1 MLSNQ
6 TEIKKVKLAALI
18 AAAGVGGGV
27 ALATAQQ
34 DGEDRWDMDQQAE
47 PEMPSDI
54 YAPIDPHDA
63 THDVRVLIITDNEFN
78 DTEMFYPHYRF
89 VEEGYEVH
97 VASSEG
103 GDVEGQYGT
112 TVRDTRAIDEIDAD
126 DYHVLYLPG
135 GDAPGTLREH
145 SGVLE
150 TVQAFDNDER
160 IIGAVCHGPQVL
172 VSADLVEGRRM
183 SAVAE
188 VGEEIS
194 EAGGYFMH
202 ETVVTDGHFVT
213 SRLPKD
219 LPSQMRE
226 MIGIIEQNRALG
238 LYDDEEAAE
247 EEAPEPIP
255 GW

>member
-1 MLSNQ
+1 MLSNLNG
-6 TEIKKVKLAALI
+6 TNRTKAASLV
-18 AAAGVGGGV
+18 AAAAIGGGV

-34 DGEDRWDMDQQAE
+34 DRQDQWQDDE

-54 YAPIDPHDA
+54 YDPVSPHDA
-63 THDVRVLIITDNEFN
+63 HHNVRVLMITDDEFN
-78 DTEMFYPHYRF
+78 DTEMFYPYYRF
-89 VEEGYEVH
+89 MEEGYKVH

-112 TVRDTRAIDEIDAD
+112 EVRDTYAIEDIDTD

-135 GDAPGTLREH
+135 GDAPSTLREH

-150 TVQAFDNDER
+150 AVKDFNNNER
-160 IIGAVCHGPQVL
+160 VIGAVCHGPQVL

-188 VGEEIS
+188 VGPEIT
-194 EAGGYFMH
+194 EAGGYFLH

-213 SRLPKD
+213 ARLPKD

-226 MIGIIEQNRALG
+226 MIGIIEQNRELG
-238 LYDDEEAAE
+238 LYDEEEAAE
-247 EEAPEPIP
+247 EEAPDPIP
-255 GW
+255 SW